1 MFKTFIYEI
10 LKKIRLLNFF
20 YFLRYSLFK
29 NESYPIN
36 IKIKNE
42 SSFLKKIYFLEN
54 KFIVSKWWNYKLNI
68 FYNSVKKKGFENFLR
83 HPVILDTMFVR
94 DNNYTVI
101 ELNYL
106 KKKINLDFLHEN
118 NIGSPILSKY
128 FNKTS
133 ANLIHHATHVELF
146 LDEFNV
152 MNELNQVFEFGGGYG
167 SLARYVLLKKY
178 NLEYNIY
185 DFQLFNILQNFY
197 LSNLF
202 VNKKINYF
210 HNIDQLRN
218 FKFRKNS
225 LFISTWALSETP
237 LELRA
242 KFKNFILEFK
252 YILIAF
258 QKSVDDYNNLVF
270 FNKFFSKSNYRI
282 KLIEIPYY
290 KNNYYLFCKKIK

>member
-1 MFKTFIYEI
+1 
-10 LKKIRLLNFF
+10 
-20 YFLRYSLFK
+20 
-29 NESYPIN
+29 
-36 IKIKNE
+36 
-42 SSFLKKIYFLEN
+42 
-54 KFIVSKWWNYKLNI
+54 
-68 FYNSVKKKGFENFLR
+68 
-83 HPVILDTMFVR
+83 MFVR

-101 ELNYL
+101 ELDYL
-106 KKKINLDFLHEN
+106 KRKINLNLLHEN
-118 NIGSPILSKY
+118 NIGGPILSKY
-128 FNKTS
+128 FKKTS
-133 ANLIHHATHVELF
+133 ANFIHHATHFELF
-146 LDEFNV
+146 LDEFDVIKN
-152 MNELNQVFEFGGGYG
+152 LDQVFEFGGGYG

-210 HNIDQLRN
+210 HNINQLRN
-218 FKFRKNS
+218 FKFKKNS

-237 LELRA
+237 LELRD

-258 QKSVDDYNNLVF
+258 QKSVDDYNNLAF
-270 FNKFFSKSNYRI
+270 FKKFFSKSNYRI

-290 KNNYYLFCKKIK
+290 KNNYYLFCKKIN

>member
-1 MFKTFIYEI
+1 MFRTFIYEI
-10 LKKIRLLNFF
+10 LKKIRLLNI
-20 YFLRYSLFK
+20 YYYLKYSFVK
-29 NESYPIN
+29 NKDYPII
-36 IKIKNE
+36 IKIRNE
-42 SSFLKKIYFLEN
+42 KFFLKKIIFLKDKLYVN
-54 KFIVSKWWNYKLNI
+54 KWWNYKHNI
-68 FYNSVKKKGFENFLR
+68 FYNYVKKNGFKNFLR

-101 ELNYL
+101 ELDYL
-106 KKKINLDFLHEN
+106 KRKINLNLLHEN
-118 NIGSPILSKY
+118 NIGGPILSKY
-128 FNKTS
+128 FKKTS
-133 ANLIHHATHVELF
+133 ANFIHHATHFELF
-146 LDEFNV
+146 LDEFDVIKN
-152 MNELNQVFEFGGGYG
+152 LDQVFEFGGGYG

-210 HNIDQLRN
+210 HNINQLRN
-218 FKFRKNS
+218 FKFKKNS

-237 LELRA
+237 LELRD

-258 QKSVDDYNNLVF
+258 QKSVDDYNNLAF
-270 FNKFFSKSNYRI
+270 FKKFFSKSNYRI

-290 KNNYYLFCKKIK
+290 KNNYYLFCKKIN